1 MITGWG
7 RNLTIALLLLNQNSW
22 ANEIYIEQSGDNVV
36 ITIEQ
41 SGEKNTIT
49 APTGSSFTESHIH
62 GDGNSLLIKQKNTGQ
77 ANSGGTIGFD
87 VLGNYN
93 SIELGQGYT
102 GSATGNIFGN
112 TDTTESGAK
121 FIELNVTGDS
131 NNVHVG
137 QRNGSMGYYAPH
149 TALIDITG
157 NSNSVDAEQTN
168 DGVKSVDIDL
178 SGNGHS
184 VISRQM
190 NDGSH
195 TSTIDLS
202 NGGGAYSLNVTQ
214 NSTTAQTYSLTG
226 TCYTANGCAV
236 SVTQN

>member
-1 MITGWG
+1 MTI
-7 RNLTIALLLLNQNSW
+7 NLALRLATILISLNLGTSF
-22 ANEIYIEQSGDNVV
+22 ANEIYITSIGDNLDLE
-36 ITIEQ
+36 IIQ
-41 SGEKNTIT
+41 DGENNAIC
-49 APTGSSFTESHIH
+49 SSTNASTNN
-62 GDGNSLLIKQKNTGQ
+62 GDTNKLFIKQKNTGQ
-77 ANSGGTIGFD
+77 AAASGTIEFGITGD
-87 VLGNYN
+87 NN
-93 SIELGQGYT
+93 NIELGQGFT
-102 GSATGNIFGN
+102 GTGLVG

-184 VISRQM
+184 VHSRQM
-190 NDGSH
+190 NDGAH

-202 NGGGAYSLNVTQ
+202 NGGGAYSLSVTQ
-214 NSTTAQTYSLTG
+214 NSLTAQTYSLTG
-226 TCYTANGCAV
+226 TCYVAGGCAV

>member
-49 APTGSSFTESHIH
+49 APTGSPFTESHIH

-77 ANSGGTIGFD
+77 ANSGGTVGFD
-87 VLGNYN
+87 VFGDYN

-102 GSATGNIFGN
+102 GAGLVG

-121 FIELNVTGDS
+121 SIDLVISGDS
-131 NNVHVG
+131 NNVHIG
-137 QRNGSMGYYAPH
+137 QRNGSSGTYNGHIA
-149 TALIDITG
+149 TVDITG

-168 DGVKSVDIDL
+168 DGIKSVDIDL

-190 NDGSH
+190 NEGAH
-195 TSTIDLS
+195 TSTINLS

-214 NSTTAQTYSLTG
+214 NSLTAQTYSLTG
-226 TCYTANGCAV
+226 TCAIASGCAV

>member
-1 MITGWG
+1 MTI
-7 RNLTIALLLLNQNSW
+7 NLALRLATILISLNLGTSF
-22 ANEIYIEQSGDNVV
+22 ANEIYITSIGDNLDLE
-36 ITIEQ
+36 IIQ
-41 SGEKNTIT
+41 DGENNAI
-49 APTGSSFTESHIH
+49 GSSTNASTNN
-62 GDGNSLLIKQKNTGQ
+62 GDTNKLFIKQKNTGH
-77 ANSGGTIGFD
+77 AAASGTIEFGITGD
-87 VLGNYN
+87 NN
-93 SIELGQGYT
+93 NIELGQGFT
-102 GSATGNIFGN
+102 GTGLTG

-121 FIELNVTGDS
+121 FTELNVTGDS

-157 NSNSVDAEQTN
+157 NSNSIDAEQSN

-190 NDGSH
+190 NGGAH

-214 NSTTAQTYSLTG
+214 NSQTAQTYSLTG
-226 TCYTANGCAV
+226 TCYVAGGCAV

>member
-1 MITGWG
+1 MTI
-7 RNLTIALLLLNQNSW
+7 NLALRLATILISLNLGTSF
-22 ANEIYIEQSGDNVV
+22 ANEIYITSIGDNLDLE
-36 ITIEQ
+36 IIQ
-41 SGEKNTIT
+41 DGENNAI
-49 APTGSSFTESHIH
+49 GSSTNASTNN
-62 GDGNSLLIKQKNTGQ
+62 GDTNKLFIKQKNTGH
-77 ANSGGTIGFD
+77 AAASGTIEFGITGD
-87 VLGNYN
+87 NN
-93 SIELGQGYT
+93 NIELGQGFT
-102 GSATGNIFGN
+102 GTGLVG

-168 DGVKSVDIDL
+168 DGLKSVDIDL

-184 VISRQM
+184 VISRQISE
-190 NDGSH
+190 GAH
-195 TSTIDLS
+195 TSTINLS

-214 NSTTAQTYSLTG
+214 NSLTAQTYSLTG
-226 TCYTANGCAV
+226 TCYVAGGCAV

>member
-1 MITGWG
+1 MTI
-7 RNLTIALLLLNQNSW
+7 NLALRLATILISLNLGTSF
-22 ANEIYIEQSGDNVV
+22 ANEIYITSIGDNLDLE
-36 ITIEQ
+36 IIQ
-41 SGEKNTIT
+41 DGENNAI
-49 APTGSSFTESHIH
+49 GSSTNASTNN
-62 GDGNSLLIKQKNTGQ
+62 GDTNKLFIKQKNTGH
-77 ANSGGTIGFD
+77 AAASGTIEFGITGD
-87 VLGNYN
+87 NN
-93 SIELGQGYT
+93 NIELGQGFT
-102 GSATGNIFGN
+102 GTGLVG

-121 FIELNVTGDS
+121 FIELDVTGDS

-190 NDGSH
+190 NDGLH

-202 NGGGAYSLNVTQ
+202 NGGGAYSLSVTQ
-214 NSTTAQTYSLTG
+214 NSRTAQTYSLTG

-236 SVTQN
+236 TVTQY